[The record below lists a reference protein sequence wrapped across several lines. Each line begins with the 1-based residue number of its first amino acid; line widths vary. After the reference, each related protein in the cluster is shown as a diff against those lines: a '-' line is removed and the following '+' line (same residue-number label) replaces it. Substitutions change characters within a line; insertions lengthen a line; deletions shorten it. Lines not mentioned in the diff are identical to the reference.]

1 MVCGCFQRRPR
12 TMDLR
17 EVELRVHVEYQMVRV
32 DLRNVLG
39 VEGDDETLDARDVD
53 GLVDGTRDAFEVV
66 EVCIPICG
74 G

>member
-1 MVCGCFQRRPR
+1 
-12 TMDLR
+12 MDLR
-17 EVELRVHVEYQMVRV
+17 EVELQVHVEYQTVRV

-39 VEGDDETLDARDVD
+39 VEGDDETLDARGVD
-53 GLVDGTRDAFEVV
+53 GLVDGTCDAFEVV